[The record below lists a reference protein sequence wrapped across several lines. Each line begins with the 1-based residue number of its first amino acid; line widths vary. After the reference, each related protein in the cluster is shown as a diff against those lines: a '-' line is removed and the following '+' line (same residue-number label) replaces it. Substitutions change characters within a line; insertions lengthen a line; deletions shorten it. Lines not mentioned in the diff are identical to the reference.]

1 MPLELY
7 LAYVAACAVIAV
19 VPGPFVALIVG
30 NSLRYGSRA
39 GLLNIA
45 GAQVGMVLLLGV
57 LAIGLTSLIETLGLW
72 FDWLRLAGAAY
83 LAWLGWKLIRHPD
96 SLGDPK
102 SVTAPPS
109 SGPWGGFV
117 LQGFLVM
124 VINPKMLV
132 FYGAFI
138 PQFLD
143 PRGDYDRQLL
153 LLGGT
158 AMVVAMLSD
167 GLYALMVGRA
177 GRWLSRTRVRLV
189 SRLSG
194 ACLIGGGVWLALTRT
209 R

>member
-1 MPLELY
+1 MSLELY
-7 LAYVAACAVIAV
+7 LAYIAACAVIAV

-30 NSLRYGSRA
+30 NSLRYGSKA

-57 LAIGLTSLIETLGLW
+57 LAVGLASLIESMGWW

-96 SLGDPK
+96 ALSDATAVPAPK
-102 SVTAPPS
+102 
-109 SGPWGGFV
+109 GGFV

-124 VINPKMLV
+124 VTNPKMLI

-143 PRGDYDRQLL
+143 PTGDYDRQLL

-167 GLYALMVGRA
+167 GMYALMMGRA
-177 GRWLSRTRVRLV
+177 GLFLSRTRVRLV

>member
-1 MPLELY
+1 MSLELY

-30 NSLRYGSRA
+30 NSLQYGSKA

-45 GAQVGMVLLLGV
+45 GAQVGMLLLLGV
-57 LAIGLTSLIETLGLW
+57 LAIGLASLIETMGLW

-83 LAWLGWKLIRHPD
+83 LAWLGWKLIRHPGT
-96 SLGDPK
+96 LGDPAAAA
-102 SVTAPPS
+102 APK
-109 SGPWGGFV
+109 GGFV

-124 VINPKMLV
+124 VTNPKMLV

-143 PRGDYDRQLL
+143 PAGDYDRQLL
-153 LLGGT
+153 LLGVT

-167 GLYALMVGRA
+167 GAYALMIGRA
-177 GRWLSRTRVRLV
+177 GRFLSRTRVRLV

-194 ACLIGGGVWLALTRT
+194 ACLIGGGVWLALTRA